1 MSTRTVLVNG
11 AGRGL
16 RRTMAVRLARPVLA
30 TKAPRVAVCAV
41 VAASMLLLSPAARA
55 DSPARDRELACSD
68 GTVFTG
74 EQVRHGSGR
83 PPSVWR
89 GVTPGGEP
97 VAFVFHAV
105 TLTAPDGTVDEAESW
120 DNTAGVSL
128 NHELTTCSF
137 VIPVG
142 PLTGYA
148 ADFVGYFVPASS

>member
-1 MSTRTVLVNG
+1 MR
-11 AGRGL
+11 A
-16 RRTMAVRLARPVLA
+16 RRAAIFAVAMAPF
-30 TKAPRVAVCAV
+30 
-41 VAASMLLLSPAARA
+41 LLLPPAARA
-55 DSPARDRELACSD
+55 ESPARERQLTCSD

-74 EQVRHGSGR
+74 EQVRNGSGR

-105 TLTAPDGTVDEAESW
+105 TLTAPDGTVDEAETW
-120 DNTAGVSL
+120 DNTAGVGA

-142 PLTGYA
+142 PLTGYR
-148 ADFVGYFVPASS
+148 ADFVGHFVPVHS